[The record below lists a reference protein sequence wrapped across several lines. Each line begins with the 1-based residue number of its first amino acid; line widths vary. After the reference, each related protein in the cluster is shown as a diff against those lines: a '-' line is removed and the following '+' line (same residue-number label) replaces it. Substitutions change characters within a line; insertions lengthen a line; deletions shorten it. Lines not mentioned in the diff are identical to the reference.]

1 MQSWFKTVISTAAP
15 SVDWPWWAIS
25 AQTAIAAHVGYF
37 WSMNAA
43 FRWLVLGIA
52 ANLLGTLAC
61 VLFLPD
67 RRGQIHF
74 KQDVAVK
81 SLMIWLVWMLSKEPI
96 LQVDVAGQSVSI
108 AAVLA
113 AYFLTAEW
121 IGFLQRAG
129 DLGMKFPKWVGVML
143 QRANDGIDNADIGG
157 KVISAVT
164 SFSQQ
169 SSGVTETTRKTTIVT
184 TTKTEA
190 PSA

>member
-15 SVDWPWWAIS
+15 SSEWPWWAIS

-52 ANLLGTLAC
+52 ANLLATLAC
-61 VLFLPD
+61 VVFLPD
-67 RRGQIHF
+67 KRGQVHF

-81 SLMIWLVWMLSKEPI
+81 SLMIWLVWMLSKEPM
-96 LQVDVAGQSVSI
+96 LQVDIAGQSVSI

-129 DLGMKFPKWVGVML
+129 DLGMKFPKWVGDAL
-143 QRANDGIDNADIGG
+143 QRANDSINNADVGG
-157 KVISAVT
+157 KVIGAMT
-164 SFSQQ
+164 SFTQRSDG
-169 SSGVTETTRKTTIVT
+169 STETISNTSTIVT
-184 TTKTEA
+184 TKPEA